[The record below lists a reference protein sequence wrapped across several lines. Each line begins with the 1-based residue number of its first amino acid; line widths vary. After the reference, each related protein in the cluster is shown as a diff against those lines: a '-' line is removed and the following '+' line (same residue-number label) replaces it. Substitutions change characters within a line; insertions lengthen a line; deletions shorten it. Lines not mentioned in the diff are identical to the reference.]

1 MVKSTERVCHY
12 ETLGLEPNCS
22 EKEIKAAHRK
32 LILTYHWDKCRSSQC
47 GLSQE
52 EATAKFLEVQQA
64 YEILMDPIKRETY
77 NAYRQ
82 TYAVPEV
89 FNPDL
94 EVPFDDIVFNG
105 YSSSCRSFYNVY
117 SDIFQRIYANERA
130 FQKKN
135 DLPWN
140 SVHKPP
146 DMGNLDTPY
155 PEVVQFYNYW
165 LNFSSIMDFC
175 WEDPHDEYDLSQI
188 SRRGVKEWSSIN
200 MKARKKAKKE
210 YNNKV
215 RSLTQTAKRL
225 DRRVMQMVAK
235 REEERKREIEEE
247 RERRKRLKKEKLVK
261 AMEYEEQEWTKPV
274 ERKRKYSNK
283 EEEEEEKERDEW
295 ECVVCRKVF
304 RSERQCRNHEQSK
317 KHLRM
322 VAKLMELLE
331 VLEEKPDEEEV
342 LEEAKRNEVVGGSDS
357 EEEFV
362 DGVNDNQREKLSETG
377 EVDDE
382 EVEEDE
388 MGVLEA
394 MVARRKTMEEVGEDI
409 LESILVEPT
418 ATSSQE
424 VNNADEVAMEHDKLK
439 KTNKNGED
447 RKPRRRRA
455 KSTRNNEHDGS
466 NMKES
471 KPDCNAEKGYDEDQI
486 KKMKGGGRKE
496 RSGKKSNGKGDIE
509 QKKMRS
515 GGRREEKKAK
525 NRNGGERRINEHGTS
540 YFSAVN
546 ESYLNM
552 LHLIF
557 I

>member
-94 EVPFDDIVFNG
+94 EVPFDNIVFNG
-105 YSSSCRSFYNVY
+105 YSSSSRNFYNAY

-188 SRRGVKEWSSIN
+188 SRKGVKEWSRIN

-215 RSLTQTAKRL
+215 RSLAQTAKRL

-235 REEERKREIEEE
+235 REVERKREIEEE
-247 RERRKRLKKEKLVK
+247 RERRKRLKKQKLVK
-261 AMEYEEQEWTKPV
+261 AIEYEEQEWTKPV

-295 ECVVCRKVF
+295 ECVVCRKVY

-331 VLEEKPDEEEV
+331 EKPDEEEV
-342 LEEAKRNEVVGGSDS
+342 LEEAKRNEVVGGSDG

-409 LESILVEPT
+409 LESILVEPM
-418 ATSSQE
+418 ASSSQE
-424 VNNADEVAMEHDKLK
+424 VKNADEVAMEHDKLK
-439 KTNKNGED
+439 NANKNEGE

-455 KSTRNNEHDGS
+455 KSTRTDERDGS
-466 NMKES
+466 NNMKES
-471 KPDCNAEKGYDEDQI
+471 KPDFSAEKGYDEDQI
-486 KKMKGGGRKE
+486 NKRKGGERKE

-515 GGRREEKKAK
+515 GGRSEEKKGK
-525 NRNGGERRINEHGTS
+525 KRNGGERRINEHGTS